1 MRLWNFNFVVMRQYL
16 DTLKYIMNSG
26 VDKPTRTGVDTRGV
40 FGMQFRYDM
49 ADGFP
54 AMTTK
59 KLAFNAV
66 KAELLWFISGSSDV
80 KELQK
85 LGCHIWDANAE
96 ADYWKPKARFEG
108 DLGRVYGVQWRSWKA
123 PDGTQIDQLKDTIEK
138 IKKSPFDRRLIVNAW
153 NPGELDQ
160 MALPPCHTFSQY
172 FVADGK
178 LSVQMY
184 QRSCDMF
191 LGVPFNIA
199 SYSLLLHMM
208 AQVTGLEPGEFVHT
222 LGDAHIYHNHFDQ
235 VKEQLSREPYPL
247 PKIQLN
253 SKIKGI
259 DDFTMDDIELVD
271 YQYHPGIKAPMA
283 V

>member
-1 MRLWNFNFVVMRQYL
+1 MKQYL
-16 DTLKYIMNSG
+16 DALQYILDHGRDVRN
-26 VDKPTRTGVDTRGV
+26 RTGIDSRAV
-40 FGMQFRYDM
+40 FGMQMRYNM

-66 KAELLWFISGSSDV
+66 KAELLWFIKGSGDV

-96 ADYWKPKARFEG
+96 APYWKPKAKFEG
-108 DLGRVYGVQWRSWKA
+108 DLGRVYGVQWRSWQK
-123 PDGTQIDQLKDTIEK
+123 PDGTMVDQFGDAIRL
-138 IKKSPFDRRLIVNAW
+138 IKNDPDSRRIIVNAW

-160 MALPPCHTFSQY
+160 MALPPCHAF
-172 FVADGK
+172 FHLRVIDDD
-178 LSVQMY
+178 LSLLMY

-199 SYSLLLHMM
+199 SYALLLHMI
-208 AQVTGLEPGEFVHT
+208 AQANGLRAHEFVHT
-222 LGDAHIYHNHFDQ
+222 LGDAHIYHNHMDQ
-235 VKEQLSREPYPL
+235 VAEQLSRTPYSL
-247 PKIQLN
+247 PKLWLSPEVN
-253 SKIKGI
+253 NI
-259 DDFTMDDIELVD
+259 DSFTMDDIKLVD
-271 YQYHPGIKAPMA
+271 YQSHPSIKAEMA